1 MSNTASDEFDF
12 VLVGGDGTDTL
23 VTGAATTLRTADADT
38 ATVNGTAIEAAAT
51 NDVANA
57 NFAISGVEQLNITA
71 GDAVFSS
78 STLTG
83 QTIAVIADGDTMSVV
98 NDASGGAMDLSG
110 LSIKSG
116 STATLNYYGSTGAD
130 VVTGGS
136 AAENIEQTAG
146 ADTIDGSTGTDTFT
160 AIAGIQETGSS
171 NASTGTVINMSN
183 TAYAEASVVSTGA
196 GQLGGTITEVAS
208 NSFTYIYAAAVTGND
223 ATVSSIAN
231 VETVVGTTGADII
244 IGSSSDNTFTG
255 GTAADT
261 LTGGAGAD
269 NFVMTSGLTMDT
281 ITDFTAGTD
290 NLHISVSAIETANT
304 QIASTTIDLVE
315 LQDASAVAA
324 LDTIVV
330 QEVADQ
336 ATGAAVAAAAGANVF
351 VLLGETYA
359 SVGAMVDGIE
369 TGDHELTTAAGV
381 AVDDGFLAVWSDG
394 TNSYLSLV
402 NVDSGG
408 TANFA
413 AGELAGVNLAKIDAN
428 AVIAAGEYVAAD
440 FAFIA

>member
-1 MSNTASDEFDF
+1 
-12 VLVGGDGTDTL
+12 
-23 VTGAATTLRTADADT
+23 
-38 ATVNGTAIEAAAT
+38 
-51 NDVANA
+51 
-57 NFAISGVEQLNITA
+57 
-71 GDAVFSS
+71 
-78 STLTG
+78 
-83 QTIAVIADGDTMSVV
+83 MSVV

-110 LSIKSG
+110 LSIKAG

-171 NASTGTVINMSN
+171 NASTGTIVNMSN

-196 GQLGGTITEVAS
+196 GQLGGAITEVAS
-208 NSFTYIYAAAVTGND
+208 NSYTYIYAAAVAGND

-231 VETVVGTTGADII
+231 VESVVGTTGADII

-290 NLHISVSAIETANT
+290 NLHISVGAMETANA
-304 QIASTTIDLVE
+304 QIAATTIDLVE

-324 LDTIVV
+324 SDTIVV

-336 ATGAAVAAAAGANVF
+336 GGGAAVAAGAGANVF
-351 VLLGETYA
+351 VLLTETYA
-359 SVGAMVDGIE
+359 NVGAMVDGIE
-369 TGDHELTTAAGV
+369 TGDHELTSAAGV
-381 AVDDGFLAVWSDG
+381 VADDGFLAVWSDG

-402 NVDSGG
+402 NVDNGH
-408 TANFA
+408 TADFA

-428 AVIAAGEYVAAD
+428 AVIAADEYVAAD